1 MTSGSRSTSGAGR
14 ASTLGVAGGGWLVT
28 VIALAAVMLLV
39 EVALAAQHAAWIATR
54 HPQAAAVTVVA
65 AVALVAAL
73 VAGLFGTFAEVSAWA
88 RAAVVLAAVQAALA
102 LAALALWLLI
112 LRREPFFAEAFPLA
126 DAVPLPALVAGGL
139 VVLGALVTP
148 PRSASPRWLVALATL
163 ALTTLVGAALWLPIY
178 SQLYPVE
185 VSPDAV
191 RAALPAVLGP
201 ALALAAIVTAMT
213 TWRPTWT
220 RRGGRGGRF
229 VGGLLGAWTLG
240 VALMCAPA
248 GDVLAR
254 PWQHLIT
261 QFAPVLLGLTWF
273 ATLAVIGLAVA
284 HVRSARRVARL
295 RRETVTCHGTIVV
308 APPASTVVAMHVNR
322 GWLAGPAPRCLG
334 FTLRTARGEV
344 RVPAGV
350 DVVAPLPP
358 WAAEAGAGMAS
369 ALLGDGD
376 EVDVVGF
383 EAPTSGDAYRHAG
396 TPMFATRGIAVMA
409 PRRDD
414 EPVRRDVLLRLWQPC
429 AVLLGACVV
438 AALPT
443 LVAVLR

>member
-1 MTSGSRSTSGAGR
+1 MTSSSIRT
-14 ASTLGVAGGGWLVT
+14 STLGVAGGGWLVI

-65 AVALVAAL
+65 TVVLVAAV
-73 VAGLFGTFAEVSAWA
+73 VAGLFGMFAEVSAWA

-102 LAALALWLLI
+102 LAAFALWSLI

-126 DAVPLPALVAGGL
+126 DAVPLPALVAGAL
-139 VVLGALVTP
+139 VVLSALVTP

-163 ALTTLVGAALWLPIY
+163 ALTALVGTALWLPIY
-178 SQLYPVE
+178 AQLHPVE
-185 VSPDAV
+185 VTPDVV

-201 ALALAAIVTAMT
+201 ALLVAALVAAVA
-213 TWRPTWT
+213 TWRPGWS
-220 RRGGRGGRF
+220 RRTASGWRF
-229 VGGLLGAWTLG
+229 VGGLLGAWLLG
-240 VALMCAPA
+240 VALMCAPSD
-248 GDVLAR
+248 DVLAR
-254 PWQHLIT
+254 PWQHLVT

-273 ATLAVIGLAVA
+273 ATLAVIALAVA

-308 APPASTVVAMHVNR
+308 AAPASTVVAMHVNR
-322 GWLAGPAPRCLG
+322 GWLAGPAPRCVG

-344 RVPAGV
+344 QVPAGV

-358 WAAEAGAGMAS
+358 WTAEAGAGVAV

-376 EVDVVGF
+376 EVDVAGF
-383 EAPTSGDAYRHAG
+383 EAPTAGDAYRHAA
-396 TPMFATRGIAVMA
+396 TPMFATRGIAVLA

-438 AALPT
+438 AAVPT

>member
-1 MTSGSRSTSGAGR
+1 MVSASPHGSIR
-14 ASTLGVAGGGWLVT
+14 ASKLGVAGGGWLVT
-28 VIALAAVMLLV
+28 VIALAAAMLLV

-54 HPQAAAVTVVA
+54 HPHAAAVAVVA
-65 AVALVAAL
+65 AVVLMAAL
-73 VAGLFGTFAEVSAWA
+73 VAGLFGTFHEVSAWA

-102 LAALALWLLI
+102 LAALGLWLLI

-178 SQLYPVE
+178 SELHPVE
-185 VSPDAV
+185 VTPDVV

-201 ALALAAIVTAMT
+201 ALALAAIVTAVS
-213 TWRPTWT
+213 TWRRS
-220 RRGGRGGRF
+220 RRDARGWRF

-240 VALMCAPA
+240 VALLCAPS
-248 GDVLAR
+248 GDVLTR
-254 PWQHLIT
+254 PWLHLIT
-261 QFAPVLLGLTWF
+261 QFAPVLLGLAWF

-308 APPASTVVAMHVNR
+308 AAPASTVVAMHVNR

-344 RVPAGV
+344 QVPAGV

-383 EAPTSGDAYRHAG
+383 EAPTDGDAYRHAA